1 MICRI
6 LCLTFI
12 LMIFAMPAM
21 ASDILP
27 QTGKAHLS
35 IETRD
40 SSRSYTAYAP
50 ETAPAQNAAL
60 VVALHGFGGS
70 GDNIIEQGKWQAAA
84 DRHGFLLIAPD
95 GITEHKNR
103 RASFI
108 GNPRNWNAGDRAG
121 TWASQ
126 NGIDDT
132 GLLRTL
138 VTRAVASGRVDKNA
152 VFVTGFS
159 NGAGM
164 TFRAGAELSDIVA
177 AIAPV
182 SNGLLVDNVKLAR
195 PVPLLLIWGDKDPIN
210 PFAGGEVKRGHSK
223 VRRPGAAESFG
234 RWARMLGCTDAAE
247 TSAPAPKLTETRYQS
262 CDGGAEARF
271 ITVSG
276 MGHQWPSGKNY
287 MQLVCGPGSD
297 ALDATEEIWAFF
309 ARHKRS
315 D

>member
-6 LCLTFI
+6 LCFSFL
-12 LMIFAMPAM
+12 LLFAMPVM
-21 ASDILP
+21 ADDVLP
-27 QTGKAHLS
+27 QKGTAHLS
-35 IETRD
+35 IETKD
-40 SSRSYTAYAP
+40 GTRSYTAYVP
-50 ETAPAQNAAL
+50 EDAPAQNAAL

-70 GDNIIEQGKWQAAA
+70 GDNIIEQGKWQQAA

-95 GITEHKNR
+95 GMTEHKNR

-108 GNPRNWNAGDRAG
+108 GNPRNWNAGENSG

-138 VTRAVASGRVDKNA
+138 ITRAVASGRVDKNA
-152 VFVTGFS
+152 VFITGFS

-182 SNGLLVDNVKLAR
+182 SNGFLVNNIDTLAR
-195 PVPLLLIWGDKDPIN
+195 PVPLLMIWGDKDPIN
-210 PFAGGEVKRGHSK
+210 PILGGEVRRGHNK
-223 VRRPGAAESFG
+223 VRRPGGTESFE
-234 RWARMLGCTDAAE
+234 RWARMLGCTDASE
-247 TSAPAPKLTETRYQS
+247 TATPAPKLSEIRYQS

-287 MQLVCGPGSD
+287 VQLVSGPGSD
-297 ALDATEEIWAFF
+297 ALDATAEIWAFF
-309 ARHKRS
+309 ARHKRN